1 MTYKNSII
9 ITGGTINLGYQTALK
24 IARENPDYIIVIA
37 SRSDEQNSAQS
48 INKSLHQDN
57 AIFMQLDL
65 SEKRSKFCYEMDR

>member
-1 MTYKNSII
+1 MTYRNSII
-9 ITGGTINLGYQTALK
+9 ITGGTINLGYQNALK
-24 IARENPDYIIVIA
+24 IAREHPDYLVVIA

-65 SEKRSKFCYEMDR
+65 SDSKSVRNFATK